1 VDLKKLP
8 TANLRHRPGRTVLLI
23 VLVALLAFTAFGGT
37 LVVGSLRNGMAS
49 LEARMGADIIVA
61 PKTAASQVDL
71 AKIMVEGV
79 PGSFYMDASYL
90 GKIAEREGVEKVS
103 PQYYLATA
111 KAGCCSFP
119 VQIIGIDPA
128 TDFTIQPW
136 IARSYADELGYLD
149 VVAGCNI
156 SGSPGDVIRFYGVDC
171 RIVAKLDE
179 TGTALDN
186 AVFATAETVQRLIEG
201 SVEQGI
207 SVLAEN
213 DPADAISTVQVKV
226 ENGYNVTNVV
236 DDINLHVRGV
246 KAEPARS
253 MISGVADS
261 IAGASGVVGVLA
273 AVICVLALV
282 VLVVVFLMLG
292 RSRTREF
299 AVLRVIGAS
308 RQALSRIVMKEAL
321 IVSTVGAIAGIALAA
336 VVVIGF
342 SSALEIALGLPFLLP
357 DAGAIV
363 LTAVGVL
370 AVALVAGAAASAVSA
385 SCLSKVDAG
394 SSLRE
399 E

>member
-1 VDLKKLP
+1 MDLKKLP
-8 TANLRHRPGRTVLLI
+8 IANLLRRPGRTVLLV
-23 VLVALLAFTAFGGT
+23 VLVALLSFTAFGGS
-37 LVVGSLRNGMAS
+37 LVVGSLRNGLAS

-79 PGSFYMDASYL
+79 PGSFYMDKSYL
-90 GKIAEREGVEKVS
+90 DKIAARDGVEKVS

-119 VQIIGIDPA
+119 VQIIGIDPD

-136 IARSYADELGYLD
+136 IARSYADGLGYLD

-156 SGSPGDVIRFYGVDC
+156 SGAPGDVIRFYGMDC
-171 RIVAKLDE
+171 RIVSKLDE
-179 TGTALDN
+179 TGTSLDN

-213 DPADAISTVQVKV
+213 NPADVISTVQVKV
-226 ENGYNVTNVV
+226 ANGYNVGNVV

-261 IAGASGVVGVLA
+261 MAGVSGVVGILS

-282 VLVVVFLMLG
+282 MLVIVFLMMG
-292 RSRTREF
+292 RARTREF

-308 RQALSRIVMKEAL
+308 RRALAGVVMKEAL
-321 IVSTVGAIAGIALAA
+321 VISAIGALAGIVLAA
-336 VVVIGF
+336 AIVLGF
-342 SSALEIALGLPFLLP
+342 SGALEGALGLPFLLP
-357 DAGAIV
+357 QVGSMA
-363 LTAVGVL
+363 LTAVAVLVL
-370 AVALVAGAAASAVSA
+370 AMVAGSAASVASA
-385 SCLSKVDAG
+385 LRLSKVDTG
-394 SSLRE
+394 CILRE

>member
-1 VDLKKLP
+1 MDLSKLP
-8 TANLRHRPGRTVLLI
+8 LANLQRRPGRTVLLI
-23 VLVALLAFTAFGGT
+23 ALVALLAFAAFGGAL
-37 LVVGSLRNGMAS
+37 LVTSLRGGLAS

-61 PKTAASQVDL
+61 PKTAASQTDL
-71 AKIMVEGV
+71 SKVMLEGV
-79 PGSFYMDASYL
+79 PGSFYMDRSYL
-90 GKIAEREGVEKVS
+90 EKIAARDGVEKVS

-119 VQIIGIDPA
+119 VQIIGIDPD

-156 SGSPGDVIRFYGVDC
+156 SGAPGDVIRFYGNDC

-179 TGTALDN
+179 TGTSLDN
-186 AVFATAETVQRLIEG
+186 AVFATGETVKRLIEG

-213 DPADAISTVQVKV
+213 DPDDVISTIQVKV
-226 ENGYNVTNVV
+226 ENGRSVQNVV

-246 KAEPARS
+246 KAVAARS

-261 IAGASGVVGVLA
+261 IAGVSAAIGAMA
-273 AVICVLALV
+273 AVIGMLALI

-292 RSRTREF
+292 KQRTREF

-308 RQALSRIVMKEAL
+308 RRALAGVVVKEAL
-321 IVSTVGAIAGIALAA
+321 IVSAAGAVIGMALAA
-336 VVVIGF
+336 MAVLGF
-342 SSALEIALGLPFLLP
+342 SGALESALGLPFLATG
-357 DAGAIV
+357 AGTVA
-363 LTAVGVL
+363 LCAVAVL
-370 AVALVAGAAASAVSA
+370 AVALIAGTAASAVSA
-385 SCLSKVDAG
+385 MRLSRVDTG
-394 SSLRE
+394 RILRE